1 VSARSGPSVEGE
13 AEGTPVQETNQ
24 ARGDVKNVMLH
35 AVGHGCTRCSAL
47 RNKDGN
53 ARRVNAVSRAG
64 KRWTS
69 ITPRADPNHAVD
81 YDPVSPPC

>member
-13 AEGTPVQETNQ
+13 AEGMPVQETNQ
-24 ARGDVKNVMLH
+24 ARGDVKNVMSH

-53 ARRVNAVSRAG
+53 ARRVNTVSQAG

-69 ITPRADPNHAVD
+69 ITPRADPNRAVD